1 VIEQATYSAPDSGG
15 YEHLARSPGFL
26 DNWLSA
32 AKDLCAA
39 LGERRAGVA
48 CPGCV
53 FAQQFG
59 AGRVAVVQAAD
70 QADSLGFRLLILPA
84 ALYASLG
91 GDPFYVADQ
100 FPPDW
105 RARGELPALEWTA
118 GPPPERTV
126 EAVQKLLNAPHSA
139 VLLGGVQALLDG
151 GRLAFERAAPDP
163 QLLRGLWALLPTG
176 DRCEMWPAS
185 FAFSNGGQF
194 HAVVVP
200 DGAAMSFPGV
210 IGEEEAADY
219 PEGRYE
225 WNLQRAAEAGDQ
237 RQIDALF
244 GGRKQWG
251 VLRLVFLLLV
261 LLFLNLPFMLM
272 FRPSPPAK
280 APMMRPAAEPEKP
293 NLEKGGPRGR

>member
-15 YEHLARSPGFL
+15 YELLARSPGFL
-26 DNWLSA
+26 DDWLSA
-32 AKDLCAA
+32 AEGLCAA
-39 LGERRAGVA
+39 LGERPAGVA
-48 CPGCV
+48 CSGCV
-53 FAQQFG
+53 FAQPFG

-70 QADSLGFRLLILPA
+70 QADSLGFRLLILPT
-84 ALYASLG
+84 ALYTSLG

-105 RARGELPALEWTA
+105 RTRGELPALEWTA

-139 VLLGGVQALLDG
+139 ALLGGVQALLDG
-151 GRLAFERAAPDP
+151 GRLAFERSAPDAP
-163 QLLRGLWALLPTG
+163 LLRGLWALLPTG

-200 DGAAMSFPGV
+200 SGAGTSFPGA

-219 PEGRYE
+219 PEGGYE
-225 WNLQRAAEAGDQ
+225 WHLQRAAESGDQ

-244 GGRKQWG
+244 GRRKQWG
-251 VLRLVFLLLV
+251 ALRLVFLLLA
-261 LLFLNLPFMLM
+261 LLLLNLPFMLM
-272 FRPSPPAK
+272 FRPTPPAK
-280 APMMRPAAEPEKP
+280 APVARPAAEPEKP
-293 NLEKGGPRGR
+293 NLEKVGPRGR